1 MLIFF
6 FNFILLISKLTAF
19 LNFLLQIYN
28 KMAESVEC
36 IKEIEEVEEEEEEEE
51 ESDYAEAEPV
61 LAYSRIKN
69 DVLGIIEKDSVSCIK
84 ADRKVEFKFI
94 VNKNFNFFPSF

>member
-36 IKEIEEVEEEEEEEE
+36 IKEIEEVEEEEE